1 MKTFWCN
8 STYTGSDVV
17 NVFVVSV
24 RVPHKQSYIV
34 INTYALLDSLVR
46 EHLSHRKFLRR

>member
-34 INTYALLDSLVR
+34 INTYALLESLVR
-46 EHLSHRKFLRR
+46 EHLSHRRFLRR